1 MTGHAAFVDDD
12 LQGEKRDGV
21 GGMGAVVEAMAGR
34 RHGHGWRRI
43 FAAVVVFVDTT
54 ERRGRTQSKIRL
66 RQFVPRVEMNKLTK
80 PISVGWTSGGGVVV
94 TARVPS
100 MHAIVCGGVEIGR
113 LLAEMEMAVCLAVR

>member
-80 PISVGWTSGGGVVV
+80 PISVGWTSGGGVVA
-94 TARVPS
+94 ARVPS

>member
-80 PISVGWTSGGGVVV
+80 PISLGCTSGGGGSDCKGAVD
-94 TARVPS
+94 AR
-100 MHAIVCGGVEIGR
+100 HCGVGVEIGR